1 MLRRSVVPEEKKM
14 DQYVV
19 ATKRSQA
26 IFGIPFGGLFVGI
39 GVYVL
44 LEAFYWSPAKYSG
57 PEMVLVVAMALLGLF
72 GLLVM
77 IPQSIRMMISPRTF
91 MIADSD
97 GITLHHYGGSTTI
110 DRDDSGKIYIERKRG
125 RTITIPWNH
134 VLSFSKD
141 RSTLGKTSMPGR
153 PAAKSQ
159 CLHITIDP
167 SVNLDR
173 FTTKGLIATDSAF
186 DTSTLSP
193 SAYARR
199 SAEELERDKYAFC
212 CILGRFLPEGIDHAI
227 QILEGMKCKYARG

>member
-1 MLRRSVVPEEKKM
+1 MVIQDVVPEMKNM
-14 DQYVV
+14 NQYVIIN
-19 ATKRSQA
+19 KRA
-26 IFGIPFGGLFVGI
+26 PMLVGVVLGGLFSC
-39 GVYVL
+39 L
-44 LEAFYWSPAKYSG
+44 MLDALFWHPAKYSG
-57 PEMVLVVAMALLGLF
+57 VFVIPVLLGLF

-77 IPQSIRMMISPRTF
+77 IPQSIRMMIFPRSF
-91 MIADSD
+91 MIADGD
-97 GITLHHYGGSTTI
+97 GITLHHYGGSTKI
-110 DRDDSGKIYIERKRG
+110 DRDDSGKIYIERKKG
-125 RTITIPWNH
+125 RTITIPWHH

-141 RSTLGKTSMPGR
+141 RSTLGRDSMPGR
-153 PAAKSQ
+153 PAARSK
-159 CLHITIDP
+159 CLRITIDP

-173 FTTKGLIATDSAF
+173 FTTKGVIATDSAF

>member
-1 MLRRSVVPEEKKM
+1 MN
-14 DQYVV
+14 QYIL
-19 ATKRSQA
+19 ATKRWQA
-26 IFGIPFGGLFVGI
+26 FFGIPFGGFFVWLA
-39 GVYVL
+39 VYVL
-44 LEAFYWSPAKYSG
+44 LEAFYRNPAKHSG
-57 PEMVLVVAMALLGLF
+57 PEMIFVVGMVLLGLF

-77 IPQSIRMMISPRTF
+77 IPQSIGMMIKPRIF
-91 MIADSD
+91 MVANSD
-97 GITLHHYGGSTTI
+97 GITLHQYGGSTKI
-110 DRDDSGKIYIERKRG
+110 DRDDSGKIFIERKKG
-125 RTITIPWNH
+125 RIITIPWNH

-141 RSTLGKTSMPGR
+141 RSTLGRDSMPGR
-153 PAAKSQ
+153 PAARSK
-159 CLHITIDP
+159 CLRITIDP

-227 QILEGMKCKYARG
+227 RILEEMKSQYARG